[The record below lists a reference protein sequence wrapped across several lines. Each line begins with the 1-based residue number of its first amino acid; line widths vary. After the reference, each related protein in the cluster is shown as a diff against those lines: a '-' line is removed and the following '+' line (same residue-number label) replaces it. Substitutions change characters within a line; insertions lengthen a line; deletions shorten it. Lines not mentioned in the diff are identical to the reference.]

1 MIKTYIERA
10 RGYGYNYR
18 TSYMSP
24 QRGCRPIGAEV
35 HCVVDDFGALVAVGG
50 WRV

>member
-1 MIKTYIERA
+1 MIKQHIERA

-18 TSYMSP
+18 TSYVS
-24 QRGCRPIGAEV
+24 QHGARPIGAEV
-35 HCVVDDFGALVAVGG
+35 HCVVDDFGNLVAVGG

>member
-1 MIKTYIERA
+1 MIKQHIERA

-18 TSYMSP
+18 TSYVSR
-24 QRGCRPIGAEV
+24 RGVRHIGAEV
-35 HCVVDDFGALVAVGG
+35 HCVVDDFGNLVAVGG